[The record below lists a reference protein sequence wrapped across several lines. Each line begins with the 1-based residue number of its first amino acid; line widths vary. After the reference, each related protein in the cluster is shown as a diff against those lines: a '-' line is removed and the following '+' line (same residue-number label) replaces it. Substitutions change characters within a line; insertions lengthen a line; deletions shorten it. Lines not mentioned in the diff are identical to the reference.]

1 MMNPLWT
8 QFKELIA
15 DGLVVN
21 KKIFL
26 KDNNY
31 IEVKLLIQRVIL
43 LILSEFEDP
52 VVWTV
57 V

>member
-1 MMNPLWT
+1 MNPLWT

-21 KKIFL
+21 KKFFL